1 MIGPPADFTL
11 RLLRQ
16 PSAREWVVLLPGAGA
31 TTSVWAGQV
40 RAFAR
45 HFNVAL
51 VDFPGHQRKARPA
64 DPAPVHDDVA
74 YHFDSLVTMLA
85 AALDRAGIGRCHVVA
100 LSLGT
105 ILARAW
111 AAADPGRLQ
120 SAVLAGTI
128 ADLTSITRGLLRG
141 GWYLRR
147 LMPYMMLYRI
157 YAWII
162 MPGPSHRKTRQRF
175 YRDARHLGRR
185 EFNRWFNLSAE
196 VPSLLRTLRHRPA
209 VVPTLHV
216 MGAGD
221 RMFLGEALRL
231 ATDDHSQLHV
241 IEGAGHVC
249 TVEAPQAFNAVA
261 LEFLRRYSASNK
273 DGDDDRDGNRE

>member
-1 MIGPPADFTL
+1 MSGPPADFTIQ
-11 RLLRQ
+11 LLRQ
-16 PSAREWVVLLPGAGA
+16 PSSREWVVLLPGAGA
-31 TTSVWAGQV
+31 TTSVWVGQV

-51 VDFPGHQRKARPA
+51 VDFPGHQRRARSA
-64 DPAPVHDDVA
+64 APPRIDDDEE
-74 YHFDSLVTMLA
+74 YHFDRLVTMLA
-85 AALDRAGIGRCHVVA
+85 AALDRAGVGRCHVVA

-111 AAADPGRLQ
+111 AVADPKRLQ

-128 ADLTSITRGLLRG
+128 ADLTSVTRFLLRG
-141 GWYLRR
+141 GWYLRQ

-196 VPSLLRTLRHRPA
+196 VPSLLRTLRHRPTL
-209 VVPTLHV
+209 VPTLHV

-231 ATDDHSQLHV
+231 AADDHSELHV
-241 IEGAGHVC
+241 IQNAGHVC
-249 TVEAPQAFNAVA
+249 TVEAPHSFNAVA
-261 LEFLRRYSASNK
+261 LEFLRRHHAPARA
-273 DGDDDRDGNRE
+273 DDDRDGDRN